1 MITRKRFQ
9 TEDFK
14 ELFNLMCQVD
24 VTFENAEGYSAWLR
38 GRQLMDNML
47 NFANM
52 AEIDQR
58 PEIEKLWN
66 DYIDSRF
73 ESDIAPIFHWN
84 PNWWK

>member
-14 ELFNLMCQVD
+14 ELFNLMRQVD
-24 VTFENAEGYSAWLR
+24 VTFENTDDYSVWRR

-52 AEIDQR
+52 AETDQR

-73 ESDIAPIFHWN
+73 KPDIAPIFHWDQ
-84 PNWWK
+84 NWWK